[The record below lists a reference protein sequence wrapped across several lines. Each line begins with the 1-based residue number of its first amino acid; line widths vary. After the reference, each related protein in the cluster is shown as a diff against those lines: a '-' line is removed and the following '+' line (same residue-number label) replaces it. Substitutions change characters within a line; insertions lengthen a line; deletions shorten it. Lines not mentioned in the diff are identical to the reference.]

1 MGSVSMNIMLA
12 SRSSIPFLVLL
23 SLARTATLD
32 DKSLYHVVEDLPGN
46 ETHGSGKEP
55 VATCS
60 DVMARNGLNFSSF
73 WQGAAHGLHSL
84 HLEEI
89 RYFFEANAT
98 DNNKIPVVNKN
109 LSSEQPILFNA
120 PLAGYDGQFNTMA
133 LKVMAYFMRND
144 RPDFFEQGLNT
155 LEKLTHQYHM
165 HEIYA
170 AAAPIYKKMKQ
181 NPPTDPELCGCVNDI
196 TGNKILGEMAN
207 IARQLKYFQSRRS
220 PRATCGADLS
230 IRAYLNAYGPCGG
243 ISIGLRLYKPQ
254 LQPQPQPQPQYQQ
267 QKREAEMPGFD
278 EQAISQRE
286 TTYLENPNRETA
298 LRLLQV
304 RPWDGNSL
312 VGPEQ
317 WVSYQAMLTASML
330 GPEKLNDFATF
341 MYCRLNHPDIDHPQ
355 ELFEMTK

>member
-1 MGSVSMNIMLA
+1 MGSDSMNIMLA

-23 SLARTATLD
+23 STARAATLD

-55 VATCS
+55 EATCS
-60 DVMARNGLNFSSF
+60 DVMTRNGLNFSSF

-89 RYFFEANAT
+89 RHFLEPLAT
-98 DNNKIPVVNKN
+98 EDNKIPVVNKD
-109 LSSEQPILFNA
+109 LSSRQTILFDA
-120 PLAGYDGQFNTMA
+120 PLAGYDEHFHTMA

-144 RPDFFEQGLNT
+144 GKDFFEQGLNT

-170 AAAPIYKKMKQ
+170 AAAPIYKKMKE
-181 NPPTDPELCGCVNDI
+181 NPPADPELCGCVNDI
-196 TGNKILGEMAN
+196 TGNRILGEMAN

-220 PRATCGADLS
+220 PRAPCGGNL
-230 IRAYLNAYGPCGG
+230 RAYLNAYGPCGG
-243 ISIGLRLYKPQ
+243 ISLGLRIY
-254 LQPQPQPQPQYQQ
+254 QPRPQ
-267 QKREAEMPGFD
+267 QKREAEMPDFD

-286 TTYLENPNRETA
+286 TTYLENPNKETA
-298 LRLLQV
+298 LGLLQL

>member
-1 MGSVSMNIMLA
+1 MNIMLA

-23 SLARTATLD
+23 SLARAAKLD

-98 DNNKIPVVNKN
+98 ENNKIPVVNKN
-109 LSSEQPILFNA
+109 LSSEQAILFNA
-120 PLAGYDGQFNTMA
+120 PLAGYDEQFNTMA

-170 AAAPIYKKMKQ
+170 AAAPIYKKMKE

-196 TGNKILGEMAN
+196 TGNRILGEMAN

-220 PRATCGADLS
+220 PRARCGADLS

-254 LQPQPQPQPQYQQ
+254 LQPQPQPQYQQ

-312 VGPEQ
+312 VNRENIHFVGANF
-317 WVSYQAMLTASML
+317 SS
-330 GPEKLNDFATF
+330 GGS
-341 MYCRLNHPDIDHPQ
+341 
-355 ELFEMTK
+355 

>member
-12 SRSSIPFLVLL
+12 SRSSIPFLVLF
-23 SLARTATLD
+23 SIARTAKLD

-98 DNNKIPVVNKN
+98 ENNKIPVVNKN

-120 PLAGYDGQFNTMA
+120 PLAGYDEQFNTMA

-155 LEKLTHQYHM
+155 LEKLTHQCHM

-170 AAAPIYKKMKQ
+170 AAAPIYKKMKE

-196 TGNKILGEMAN
+196 TGNRILGEMAN

-220 PRATCGADLS
+220 PRAPCGGNL
-230 IRAYLNAYGPCGG
+230 RAYLNAYGPCGG
-243 ISIGLRLYKPQ
+243 ISLGLRIY
-254 LQPQPQPQPQYQQ
+254 QPRPQ
-267 QKREAEMPGFD
+267 QKREAEMPDFD

-286 TTYLENPNRETA
+286 TTYLENSNKETA
-298 LRLLQV
+298 LGLLQL

-341 MYCRLNHPDIDHPQ
+341 MYCRLNQPDIDHPQ

>member
-23 SLARTATLD
+23 SIARAATPD

-73 WQGAAHGLHSL
+73 WQGAAHGLYSL

-89 RYFFEANAT
+89 RHFFEQNAT
-98 DNNKIPVVNKN
+98 ENNKIPVVNKN
-109 LSSEQPILFNA
+109 LSSEQTILFDA
-120 PLAGYDGQFNTMA
+120 PLAGYDEQFNTMA

-144 RPDFFEQGLNT
+144 SPDFFQRGLNT

-170 AAAPIYKKMKQ
+170 AAAPIYKKMKE

-196 TGNKILGEMAN
+196 TGNRILGEMAN
-207 IARQLKYFQSRRS
+207 IARQLKYFQSERMPRS
-220 PRATCGADLS
+220 ARPPKQKYRGYVRGQRKKRNADEADVDLTK
-230 IRAYLNAYGPCGG
+230 
-243 ISIGLRLYKPQ
+243 IS
-254 LQPQPQPQPQYQQ
+254 
-267 QKREAEMPGFD
+267 D
-278 EQAISQRE
+278 
-286 TTYLENPNRETA
+286 LEEEYFANPTVETA
-298 LRLLQV
+298 DRLLDA
-304 RPWDGNSL
+304 RPWKGNSL

-317 WVSYQAMLTASML
+317 WVSYQAMLTSSML
-330 GPEKLNDFATF
+330 ESEELNDLATF
-341 MYCRLNHPDIDHPQ
+341 MYCRLNEPDTDHPK
-355 ELFEMTK
+355 ELFD

>member
-23 SLARTATLD
+23 SLARTAKLD

-55 VATCS
+55 AATCS
-60 DVMARNGLNFSSF
+60 DVMARNGLNFSTM
-73 WQGAAHGLHSL
+73 WLRICLGLHSL

-98 DNNKIPVVNKN
+98 ENNKIPVVNKN
-109 LSSEQPILFNA
+109 LSSEQAILFNA
-120 PLAGYDGQFNTMA
+120 PLAGYDEQFNTMA

-170 AAAPIYKKMKQ
+170 AAAPIYKKMKE

-196 TGNKILGEMAN
+196 TGNGILGEMAN
-207 IARQLKYFQSRRS
+207 MARQLKYFQSKRTPRS
-220 PRATCGADLS
+220 RCSLRIY
-230 IRAYLNAYGPCGG
+230 IRIYWGSSSCGG
-243 ISIGLRLYKPQ
+243 GREPQ
-254 LQPQPQPQPQYQQ
+254 ALARQR
-267 QKREAEMPGFD
+267 REAEENGSSIA
-278 EQAISQRE
+278 ERE

-298 LRLLQV
+298 LSLLQV

-317 WVSYQAMLTASML
+317 WASYQAMLTASML
-330 GPEKLNDFATF
+330 GPEQLNDFATF
-341 MYCRLNHPDIDHPQ
+341 MYCRLNHPDIDHPK

>member
-1 MGSVSMNIMLA
+1 MLA

-23 SLARTATLD
+23 SIARAATPD

-98 DNNKIPVVNKN
+98 ENNKIPVVNKN

-120 PLAGYDGQFNTMA
+120 PLAGYDEQFNTMA

-170 AAAPIYKKMKQ
+170 AAAPIYKKMKE

-196 TGNKILGEMAN
+196 TGNRILGEMAN
-207 IARQLKYFQSRRS
+207 MARQLKYFQSKRTPRS
-220 PRATCGADLS
+220 RCSLRIY
-230 IRAYLNAYGPCGG
+230 IRIYWGSSSCGG
-243 ISIGLRLYKPQ
+243 GREPQ
-254 LQPQPQPQPQYQQ
+254 ALAR
-267 QKREAEMPGFD
+267 KRREAEENGFD
-278 EQAISQRE
+278 EQTIAERE

-317 WVSYQAMLTASML
+317 WASYQAMLTASML
-330 GPEKLNDFATF
+330 GPEQLNDFATF